1 MEILNLRAAGMV
13 VGALGSVAGIA
24 GVANA
29 LFRQEPGVAPGPGDA
44 GALSL
49 FAVAALCAYAVG
61 LLGAALSN
69 PQPRLAATL
78 MALGAIGGLAVFN
91 VPATALLAFGAFLVF
106 CGRDDG

>member
-29 LFRQEPGVAPGPGDA
+29 LVRHDPGVGDA

-61 LLGAALSN
+61 LLGAVLSN

-78 MALGAIGGLAVFN
+78 MALGAICGLAVPN
-91 VPATALLAFGAFLVF
+91 VPATALLAFGAFLTF

>member
-13 VGALGSVAGIA
+13 VGALGAVAGIA

-29 LFRQEPGVAPGPGDA
+29 LLRSESGEP
-44 GALSL
+44 GALSI
-49 FAVAALCAYAVG
+49 FVVAALCAYAVG
-61 LLGAALSN
+61 ALGAVLAN

-78 MALGAIGGLAVFN
+78 MALGAICGLAVPN
-91 VPATALLAFGAFLVF
+91 VPATALLAFGAFLTF